1 MDASGG
7 LRVGAGPDG
16 SGPGGPRR
24 SPVVGLPATELA
36 ARVRSGELT
45 AVEVVRAHLAHLD
58 EVEPRIGAFRV
69 VRREAALAEA
79 HAVDTALTRFA
90 MPLAGVPVAVKDNV
104 AVAGEICTD
113 GTAAPTG
120 PPATR
125 DHEVVA
131 RLRRAGAVVVGI
143 TRVPELCLYGAT
155 DGPGTVSRNPWD
167 TARSPAGSSGGSAA
181 AVASGAV
188 PLAHGN
194 DGMGSLRLPAAAC
207 GLVALKPGRGVVPG
221 GIGADD
227 WSGMAVNGALATTV
241 ADLAVA
247 HAVLAG
253 EEPAPL
259 EAPGRPLRIAVSTR
273 SPVPGARADGPAR
286 AAVDAVVAA
295 LTAAG
300 HTVVRRDPPITP
312 GAAGG
317 ALARWMAGAAD
328 DAAHLGIPLAELQ
341 PRSRTHAVIGRAV
354 RAAGLVRPA
363 TAERFRERMIAFFAG
378 ADSPASPQGR
388 PRPRHRPERAKGG
401 EDGVLD
407 LLLTPVTTGPPLP
420 ARPWHERSFVVNVT
434 ANARWAPWTAAW
446 NLAGLPALVLP
457 AGTRPTGQPLAVQL
471 VGPPGAERRLLWA
484 AGELERRQPWRRY
497 APVFDPTAPPVPAPA

>member
-1 MDASGG
+1 M
-7 LRVGAGPDG
+7 
-16 SGPGGPRR
+16 R
-24 SPVVGLPATELA
+24 SSVVGLPATELA
-36 ARVRSGELT
+36 TRVRSGELT

-90 MPLAGVPVAVKDNV
+90 MPLAGVPIAVKDNV
-104 AVAGEICTD
+104 AVAGEVCTD
-113 GTAAPTG
+113 GAAALDRHPE
-120 PPATR
+120 TR
-125 DHEVVA
+125 NSEVVT

-143 TRVPELCLYGAT
+143 TRVPELCLYSAT
-155 DGPGTVSRNPWD
+155 DGPGTVTRNPWD

-207 GLVALKPGRGVVPG
+207 GLVTLKPGRGVVPG

-273 SPVPGARADGPAR
+273 SPVPGTRADGPAR
-286 AAVDAVVAA
+286 AAVDAVVAV

-300 HTVVRRDPPITP
+300 HAVVRRDPPITP
-312 GAAGG
+312 GAAVG
-317 ALARWMAGAAD
+317 APARWMAGAAD
-328 DAAHLGIPLAELQ
+328 DAAHLGLALADLQ
-341 PRSRTHAVIGRAV
+341 PRSRTHARIGRAV
-354 RAAGLVRPA
+354 RAAGLVRPQ
-363 TAERFRERMIAFFAG
+363 TAERFRERMTGFFA
-378 ADSPASPQGR
+378 D
-388 PRPRHRPERAKGG
+388 
-401 EDGVLD
+401 VD
-407 LLLTPVTTGPPLP
+407 LLLTPVVTGPPLP
-420 ARPWHERSFVVNVT
+420 ARPWHERSFLSNVT

-446 NLAGLPALVLP
+446 NLAGLPAIVLP
-457 AGTRPTGQPLAVQL
+457 AGTRPTGQPLAVQF
-471 VGPPGAERRLLWA
+471 VGPPGAERRLLWL
-484 AGELERRQPWRRY
+484 AGELERRQPWRRH
-497 APVFDPTAPPVPAPA
+497 APVFDPVGNPSPAPV